1 MGNGIVEILKEIP
14 DYRVGN
20 AKKHRLE
27 EILTIAVLSVLSD
40 CTQFTE
46 MELFGKEQEE
56 WLKTFL
62 KLEHGIPSHDTFGDV
77 FAAIDPEMFRS
88 CFMKWVEEIRQ
99 KISGEIVA
107 IDGKTI
113 CGSKNIPNNK
123 KAVHIVSAWAA
134 QNGLVLGEVAVNDK
148 SNEITAIPALLKML
162 ELSGCIVTIDA
173 MGTQKEI
180 AKEIIESKADYILV
194 VKENQPGLYDELS
207 LFFSTEKKECDYAKT
222 TEKSHGRLEK
232 RECYSST
239 NIQWL
244 SQRKEWKGLAGIG
257 MIISNTQLLAPE
269 DSRAETIQYVIYSKS
284 DMTAAQLLAAKRQHW
299 SVENNLHWVLDV
311 DFGEDHMRMR
321 TGFAA
326 ENMNIL
332 RHLALNLLKAE
343 TSFKGSLKLKMKKC
357 ALSRDYLLKV
367 FSFS

>member
-14 DYRVGN
+14 DYRIGN

-27 EILTIAVLSVLSD
+27 EILTVSVLSVLSD

-46 MELFGKEQEE
+46 IELFGKEQEE

-77 FAAIDPEMFRS
+77 FAAIDSEMFRP

-113 CGSKNIPNNK
+113 CGSKNIPNSK

-134 QNGLVLGEVAVNDK
+134 QNGLVWGELAVNDK

-162 ELSGCIVTIDA
+162 ELSSCIVTIDA
-173 MGTQKEI
+173 MGPQKEI
-180 AKEIIESKADYILV
+180 AKEIIESKADYVLV

-207 LFFSTEKKECDYAKT
+207 LFFSQ
-222 TEKSHGRLEK
+222 K
-232 RECYSST
+232 RKNAT
-239 NIQWL
+239 MQK
-244 SQRKEWKGLAGIG
+244 QQK
-257 MIISNTQLLAPE
+257 
-269 DSRAETIQYVIYSKS
+269 
-284 DMTAAQLLAAKRQHW
+284 
-299 SVENNLHWVLDV
+299 NLMV
-311 DFGEDHMRMR
+311 D
-321 TGFAA
+321 
-326 ENMNIL
+326 
-332 RHLALNLLKAE
+332 
-343 TSFKGSLKLKMKKC
+343 
-357 ALSRDYLLKV
+357 
-367 FSFS
+367 